1 MSDQLY
7 DEWDAACNKVREL
20 KAELAE
26 LREEKRAAEAEAGK
40 QICLNTELEQQLAE
54 LREALEYLRGEC
66 TNVDGDPEDYI
77 EALKKADETLLEDK
91 E

>member
-1 MSDQLY
+1 MSECKHESIDPY
-7 DEWDAACNKVREL
+7 GCFCDGCGEYCDEIIRNQQA
-20 KAELAE
+20 
-26 LREEKRAAEAEAGK
+26 
-40 QICLNTELEQQLAE
+40 QLAA

>member
-1 MSDQLY
+1 MRIAATVDMCQLCGVPEPAY
-7 DEWDAACNKVREL
+7 TIAKL
-20 KAELAE
+20 KAE
-26 LREEKRAAEAEAGK
+26 
-40 QICLNTELEQQLAE
+40 LAE

-66 TNVDGDPEDYI
+66 TKVDGDPEDYI

>member
-26 LREEKRAAEAEAGK
+26 LREAAQAVISGLSPPEIVYLGFRSKRYCATYRATIENPVMRLAALLPEEGK
-40 QICLNTELEQQLAE
+40 
-54 LREALEYLRGEC
+54 
-66 TNVDGDPEDYI
+66 
-77 EALKKADETLLEDK
+77 
-91 E
+91 